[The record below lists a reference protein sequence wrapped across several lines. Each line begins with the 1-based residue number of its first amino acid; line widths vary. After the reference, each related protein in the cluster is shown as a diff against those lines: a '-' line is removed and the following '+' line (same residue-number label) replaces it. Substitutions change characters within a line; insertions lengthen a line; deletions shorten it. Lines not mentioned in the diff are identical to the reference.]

1 MKPLLNF
8 ESFINE
14 KYSNVGV
21 GNIIEFP
28 IPGRAITHTGKVIS
42 KTSTFLTVV
51 DDKTGEEVKVPI
63 SKVGATYEAKSTDIK
78 KDSTDFADLHKI
90 YLAINPDSGH
100 RWWSYKDFAGDNF
113 FTQLTLENYKKHKIN
128 PDFPLLTYNSKV
140 TQKLIDEGLI
150 KKENVYNLPEHI
162 KQSGSKAEF
171 HKIVEGDENIP
182 KTVSTQKA
190 ALEIGFPLIAK
201 PAEGHSG
208 LGIQVFK
215 DKDSFD
221 KADHSKFD
229 VYSEYIDKAAEHRLI
244 TFKGK
249 PFFWMERVPLNDK
262 AKSGDGEGKERM
274 MFKYIKKDPAKLP
287 EKFNTLINKF
297 GDKFKDLP
305 YICFDIMEDK
315 KGKLYVIESNSQ
327 PGVPFDS
334 TVQAYRQ
341 IFKDF
346 YGRDPE
352 PESDKELSRLSDYL
366 CNKTLELD
374 PKRFEIGK

>member
-1 MKPLLNF
+1 MKPLLDFN
-8 ESFINE
+8 SFINE
-14 KYSNVGV
+14 RAGV

-28 IPGRAITHTGKVIS
+28 IPGRAITHTGKIIAKTATYYVVI
-42 KTSTFLTVV
+42 

-63 SKVGATYEAKSTDIK
+63 SKAGAAYEAQLES
-78 KDSTDFADLHKI
+78 KDNDFKDLHKV

-113 FTQLTLENYKKHKIN
+113 FTQVTLDNYKKLDIN
-128 PDFPLLTYNSKV
+128 PDYPLLTYNSAV
-140 TQKLIDEGLI
+140 TKKLLDEGLI
-150 KKENVYNLPEHI
+150 KKENVYNLPENI
-162 KQSGSKAEF
+162 KQSGSKAQF

-182 KTVSTQKA
+182 KTVHTQKA
-190 ALEIGFPLIAK
+190 ALTIGFPLIAK

-208 LGIQVFK
+208 LGIQIFK
-215 DKDSFD
+215 DKESFD

-229 VYSEYIDKAAEHRLI
+229 VYSEYIDKDAEHRLI

-249 PFFWMERVPLNDK
+249 PFFWMERIPMNDK
-262 AKSGDGEGKERM
+262 AKTGDGDSKEQM
-274 MFKYIKKDPAKLP
+274 MFKYIKKDPNKLP
-287 EKFNTLINKF
+287 EKFLTLVEKF
-297 GDKFKDLP
+297 GNKFKDLP

-315 KGKLYVIESNSQ
+315 KGKLFIIESNSQ

-341 IFKDF
+341 IFTDF
-346 YGRDPE
+346 YGRDIE
-352 PESDKELSRLSDYL
+352 PTSDKELTRLSEYM

-374 PKRFEIGK
+374 PKRFEIDEK